1 MNNFFGFDSADSF
14 YDKRRHINLVYYT
27 MMYLRLLK
35 GDNTFMLNIKRILS
49 PNNNTLT
56 RADMMCGEILTDL
69 EVSYLKYL
77 KDRYAL
83 SVNDYVTILAGET
96 LTQGIV
102 KSPAGYTSTSNWE
115 LIVQMMYAT
124 MLSGPSYQHLVQ
136 RLVRDFFIPMCSG
149 MKGITLQGSTFR
161 LISEYVNTCLNNGK
175 RKWSDLPY
183 IERYVIEDVNL
194 ETIERMLE
202 RGE

>member
-96 LTQGIV
+96 LAQGIV

-183 IERYVIEDVNL
+183 IERYVIDR
-194 ETIERMLE
+194 IM
-202 RGE
+202 

>member
-14 YDKRRHINLVYYT
+14 YDERRHINLVYYT

-161 LISEYVNTCLNNGK
+161 LISEHVNTCLNNGK

-183 IERYVIEDVNL
+183 IERYVIDR
-194 ETIERMLE
+194 IM
-202 RGE
+202 